1 MEEIESYRSPEIIS
15 GVDRAHFKFLAKAWR
30 DYAEPLDVSDL
41 PKEEA
46 KKLAESNEQTRQLL
60 ITELQK
66 LQNKLSE
73 EQKQQLDAEALA
85 EQLQGWR
92 DLLAGRPEE
101 EIEQVLERIRTKFNS
116 IKI

>member
-1 MEEIESYRSPEIIS
+1 MKDVESYHSPEALS
-15 GVDRAHFKFLAKAWR
+15 GIEQAHFKFLAKAWR

-41 PKEEA
+41 PEEEA
-46 KKLAESNEQTRQLL
+46 KKLAESNEKTRQLVL
-60 ITELQK
+60 SELQK
-66 LQNKLSE
+66 LKNRLSE

-92 DLLAGRPEE
+92 DLLVGRPEE
-101 EIEQVLERIRTKFNS
+101 EIQQALEKIKTKFNS